1 MCLRND
7 QSCCMVARAKGIY
20 MQLTSD
26 FFNALVIIVILTG
39 LIPAFLRLRAD
50 LRRPLP
56 PPPPAYR
63 PFNPD
68 DDTQPHE
75 TS

>member
-1 MCLRND
+1 M
-7 QSCCMVARAKGIY
+7 QSITP
-20 MQLTSD
+20 Q
-26 FFNALVIIVILTG
+26 FFDALIIVVILAG

-56 PPPPAYR
+56 PPPPEYT

-68 DDTQPHE
+68 DDTQPHDKQ
-75 TS
+75 T